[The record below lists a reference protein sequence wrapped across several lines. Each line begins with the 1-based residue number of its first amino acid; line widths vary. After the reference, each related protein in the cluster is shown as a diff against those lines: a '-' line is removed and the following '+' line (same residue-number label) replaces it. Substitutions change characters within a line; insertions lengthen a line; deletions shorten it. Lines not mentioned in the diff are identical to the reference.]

1 MIAKIL
7 ERSGSFWAGEIIK
20 SWDRRIQI
28 RILTTIKINHYRT
41 NAMDKK
47 FIVSKLK
54 LKFIIIIN
62 KKKGGLDN
70 YV

>member
-54 LKFIIIIN
+54 LKL
-62 KKKGGLDN
+62 KKKKKKRRFRQLRLN
-70 YV
+70 